1 MIPCYFL
8 LSIILTHLPKYYK
21 NSLQYLRINVKFLL
35 IIIMVKKEKKL
46 STSEITMLIILIFL
60 IFLSAF
66 FSSAETA
73 FTTVS
78 SIKIRT
84 LMDENNKKAFLVK
97 KIIDNKTKML
107 SAILIGNNIVN
118 ISASSLATILVQKL
132 FGNYAVS
139 IATGVLTILILIF
152 GEITP
157 KTIASLYALKLSLIY
172 SKIIYFLMIALTPV
186 IIVIN
191 YLANFVLFIL
201 RINPV
206 SSSKTL
212 TENELRTIV
221 DVSHEE
227 GVIEK
232 EERQMI
238 NNVFDF
244 GDAVAEDVMVPKI
257 DMTMAD
263 INSTYDEIIDIFRKE
278 KYTRI
283 PIYQDSTD
291 NVIGIINMKDLLLYN
306 SSAVFDIRNYLRS
319 AFYTYETKK
328 LSELMLEM
336 KKTSV
341 NIVIVLDE
349 YGVTSGLITLEDLL
363 EEIVGEIHDEYDIDE
378 DDGIKEISPAKYI
391 IEGQV
396 KISDLNEKLNLKLSS
411 KEYDSVGGLI
421 IEKLDR
427 FPNTRDKI
435 IIDNISLK
443 VLQMDKMRI
452 SKIELTIN

>member
-21 NSLQYLRINVKFLL
+21 NSLQYLIINVKFLL